1 MRTSVRLFPLWIT
14 VLLALLLAACS
25 VPGGEPISPAEPATT
40 AVAAPV
46 SLPREAEALAIA
58 DNALGF
64 DLLAQLHP
72 PNATENLFLS
82 PLSLALA
89 LQMTYSGAAGD
100 TATEMVEV
108 LHLPDLN
115 LDALNRTNA
124 SLQESLRS
132 ASSVDLLIANSL
144 WARQD
149 LTLRE
154 PFIQRV
160 RDGYEAEVTTLDFS
174 DPSAVETINGWV
186 NDSTRGEIETLLQ
199 SIPPNVVL
207 YLINAIYFQGGWQT
221 PFERERTQEQPFTLA
236 SGETVTV
243 PMMRR
248 DGFFLYSQ
256 GENFQLA
263 ALPYGDGRLQMNI
276 LLPSEEVALAEVLA
290 GLDAETWRAWTA
302 EMEEERLTVG
312 LPRFAIEYKTELSEV
327 LQALGMTR
335 AFGADADFSTMV
347 EGGEIF
353 ISAVLHK
360 AVVEVNEEG
369 TVAAAVSAVV
379 MDTSEPPSFMVDRP
393 FFFTIEDG
401 ASGAI
406 LFMGVV
412 NEPGQASD

>member
-1 MRTSVRLFPLWIT
+1 MRTSARLFPLWIT

-25 VPGGEPISPAEPATT
+25 TPAGEPTSPLAPATT

-46 SLPREAEALAIA
+46 SLPQEAETLAA
-58 DNALGF
+58 ANNAFGF
-64 DLLAQLHP
+64 DLLAQLQP
-72 PNATENLFLS
+72 PATDNLFLS

-100 TATEMVEV
+100 TAAEMAEV
-108 LHLPDLN
+108 LHLPNLD
-115 LDALNRTNA
+115 LDALDSANA
-124 SLQESLRS
+124 SLQSSLRS
-132 ASSVDLLIANSL
+132 AADVDLLIANSL
-144 WARQD
+144 WARQG

-154 PFIQRV
+154 PFVQRV

-186 NDSTRGEIETLLQ
+186 NDSTQGEIETLLQ

-221 PFERERTQEQPFTLA
+221 PFERERTQEQPFTLPG
-236 SGETVTV
+236 GETISV

-248 DGFFLYSQ
+248 SGYFLHSQ
-256 GENFQLA
+256 GESFQLA

-302 EMEEERLTVG
+302 EMEEERLMVG
-312 LPRFAIEYKTELSEV
+312 LPRFAIEYETELSEV
-327 LQALGMTR
+327 LQRLGMTR
-335 AFGADADFSTMV
+335 AFGDADFSEMV
-347 EGGEIF
+347 ENGGIF

-369 TVAAAVSAVV
+369 TVAAAVSAVAMEV
-379 MDTSEPPSFMVDRP
+379 SEPPSFIVDRP

-406 LFMGVV
+406 LFVGVV

>member
-1 MRTSVRLFPLWIT
+1 MRTSARLFPLWIT

-25 VPGGEPISPAEPATT
+25 VPGGEPTSPTEAATT

-46 SLPREAEALAIA
+46 SLPREAEALAAA

-64 DLLAQLHP
+64 DLLAQLRP
-72 PNATENLFLS
+72 PDATDNLFFS

-100 TATEMVEV
+100 TAAEMAEV
-108 LHLPDLN
+108 LHLPDFDPSA
-115 LDALNRTNA
+115 LDSANA
-124 SLQESLRS
+124 SLQSSLRS
-132 ASSVDLLIANSL
+132 AADVDLLIANSL
-144 WARQD
+144 WARQG

-154 PFIQRV
+154 PFVQRV

-199 SIPPNVVL
+199 NIPEDVVL

-221 PFERERTQEQPFTLA
+221 PFERERTQEQPFTLP
-236 SGETVTV
+236 SSETVTV

-263 ALPYGDGRLQMNI
+263 ALPYGDGRLRMNI
-276 LLPSEEVALAEVLA
+276 LLPSDEVALAEVLA
-290 GLDAETWRAWTA
+290 GLDAETWRGWTA

-312 LPRFAIEYKTELSEV
+312 LPRFAIEYEAELSAV
-327 LQALGMTR
+327 LQRLGMTR
-335 AFGADADFSTMV
+335 AFGDADFSEMV
-347 EGGEIF
+347 EDGGIF

-369 TVAAAVSAVV
+369 TVAAAVSAVE
-379 MDTSEPPSFMVDRP
+379 MEDSEPPSFIVDRP

-406 LFMGVV
+406 LFVGVV
-412 NEPGQASD
+412 NEPMQAE